1 MAQKPKTGI
10 GPLGAAALGAAIGA
24 GAVILS
30 DEKKREAI
38 KKKVDDV
45 VKRGEGMLTDI
56 QHKVDEARTS
66 GRKKLA
72 TELEK
77 AKRQIDS
84 DNKEVKTKKAD

>member
-1 MAQKPKTGI
+1 M
-10 GPLGAAALGAAIGA
+10 
-24 GAVILS
+24 
-30 DEKKREAI
+30 
-38 KKKVDDV
+38 
-45 VKRGEGMLTDI
+45 KRGEGMLTDI